1 MPKSGGPSKSNSI
14 FDPKKKGLTNK
25 NDKNKFGTSS
35 SNVKR
40 KGLNS
45 VKPATWPGP
54 GPGPYPL
61 CCMGCTE
68 TTDLNNENTEL

>member
-35 SNVKR
+35 SNGKN
-40 KGLNS
+40 KGLGEKS
-45 VKPATWPGP
+45 R
-54 GPGPYPL
+54 
-61 CCMGCTE
+61 
-68 TTDLNNENTEL
+68 

>member
-35 SNVKR
+35 SNGKN
-40 KGLNS
+40 KGLGEK
-45 VKPATWPGP
+45 KPLMWPQEPIPP
-54 GPGPYPL
+54 GS
-61 CCMGCTE
+61 CCMGCSGTA
-68 TTDLNNENTEL
+68 DLNIENIEL